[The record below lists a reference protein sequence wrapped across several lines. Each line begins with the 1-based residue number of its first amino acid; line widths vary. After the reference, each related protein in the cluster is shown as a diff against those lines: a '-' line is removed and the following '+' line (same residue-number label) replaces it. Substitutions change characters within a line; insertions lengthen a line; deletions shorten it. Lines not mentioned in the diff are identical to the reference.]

1 MTKITSRHPPCHHCG
16 RFAARTRK
24 GRRALSCFKQAV
36 LMLRRFLDGTRLSQL
51 ARDNAMIRYWQR
63 LTVTAA

>member
-1 MTKITSRHPPCHHCG
+1 
-16 RFAARTRK
+16 
-24 GRRALSCFKQAV
+24 
-36 LMLRRFLDGTRLSQL
+36 MLRRFLDGTRLSQL